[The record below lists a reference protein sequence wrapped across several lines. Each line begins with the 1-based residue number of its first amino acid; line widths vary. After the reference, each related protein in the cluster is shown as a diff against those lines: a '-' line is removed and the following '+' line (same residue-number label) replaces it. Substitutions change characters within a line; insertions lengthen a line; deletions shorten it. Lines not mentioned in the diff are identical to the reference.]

1 MIWRKKSLGVL
12 ALSLLPVSVLAISP
26 VDAASSGAKCS
37 KVGVVQKTKGIT
49 YTCTKVGKSLKW
61 VRKPTKNLNPNVPT
75 TISGAQL
82 LMANPASPEPL
93 ENCRLKDARSFKAV
107 GE

>member
-1 MIWRKKSLGVL
+1 MIPRKKSLGVL
-12 ALSLLPVSVLAISP
+12 ALCLLPISVLAISP

-49 YTCTKVGKSLKW
+49 YTCTRAGKSLKW
-61 VRKPTKNLNPNVPT
+61 VRKPARTMTPNVPT

-82 LMANPASPEPL
+82 LLGKPIIA
-93 ENCRLKDARSFKAV
+93 
-107 GE
+107 